1 VAVGGVVHH
10 QVEEHAHAAAVGL
23 VQKLSEVAARPQPFV
38 DPAVIGDV
46 VAVVAV
52 RCRIRRCEPERIDA
66 EAFEVVELITKT
78 TEVANAVSVAIH
90 EHLN

>member
-10 QVEEHAHAAAVGL
+10 QVEEHAHAAAVSL
-23 VQKLSEVAARPQPFV
+23 EQELSEIATRSEPFV
-38 DPAVIGDV
+38 DPAVVGDV

-52 RCRIRRCEPERIDA
+52 RRRIRRGEPERIDA

-78 TEVANAVSVAIH
+78 TEVANAVPVSVH
-90 EHLN
+90 ERLD